1 MAAAR
6 ARDIAR
12 NVDFLRVLAGE
23 KSTLSADPSREP
35 TNPAFQAFAGS
46 GHKLGGSSGGAGAA
60 SGDGGGGGAG
70 KRVMVDGVVK
80 LANGHS
86 DTADERAKRAAAA
99 RARFGG
105 GAAAPPAA
113 GEA

>member
-46 GHKLGGSSGGAGAA
+46 GHKLGGAGAA
-60 SGDGGGGGAG
+60 SSDGAGAGGGG

-105 GAAAPPAA
+105 GGAAPPAA
-113 GEA
+113 GDA